1 MGRGLFT
8 KPEYRNRL
16 QKTVAQREP
25 GGLCAG
31 LAVLRLLPAC
41 DPADRV
47 GGQPADPFDRDR
59 RKGPVEAGPVVPEDA
74 IERERAREREIIESR
89 FSFGKPAEKL
99 TAIGSR
105 LGISAERVRQIE
117 ERALAKMRR
126 GG

>member
-1 MGRGLFT
+1 M
-8 KPEYRNRL
+8 
-16 QKTVAQREP
+16 
-25 GGLCAG
+25 
-31 LAVLRLLPAC
+31 LRLLRAC

-47 GGQPADPFDRDR
+47 GGQPADPSDQRR

-126 GG
+126 AG